1 MRAYLA
7 RRLLQ
12 TIPVLLIVTVLV
24 FALVRLSGDPVTLML
39 PEDASAAQVAL
50 LREALGLDRP
60 LPEQYLRFL
69 SGLLRGD
76 LGTSLRYGNQSAL
89 LVVLERLPATLLLAA
104 SALAIAVA
112 LSLPLGVLAARY
124 RNRWPDHAAA
134 ALSVLGEAM
143 PSFWL
148 GIMLMLVFSVQLG
161 VLPVSGRGG
170 PEHLVLPAVTLG
182 VGLAALLT
190 RILRSSLLE
199 VLSLDYVRSARAKG
213 LLGRAV
219 LLKHALR
226 NALLGYVTVLGLQV
240 ASLLAGAV
248 VTEQVFAWPGVGL
261 LAIQAITSRDMA
273 VVQAVV
279 LVSTLVVML
288 ANLLVDL
295 VYVVIDPRISYA

>member
-39 PEDASAAQVAL
+39 PEDASAEQVAL

-69 SGLLRGD
+69 TGLLRGD

-112 LSLPLGVLAARY
+112 LSLPLGVWAARY

-213 LLGRAV
+213 LHGRAV

-248 VTEQVFAWPGVGL
+248 VTEQVFAWPGIGL

-288 ANLLVDL
+288 ANLVVDL